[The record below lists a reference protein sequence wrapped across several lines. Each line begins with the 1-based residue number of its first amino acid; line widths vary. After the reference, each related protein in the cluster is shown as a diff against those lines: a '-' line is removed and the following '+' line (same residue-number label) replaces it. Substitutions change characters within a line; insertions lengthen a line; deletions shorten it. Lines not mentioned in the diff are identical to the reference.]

1 MFNASG
7 VEQDM
12 KKLLHSSLN
21 PLAMRKFTMSMT
33 RPRLTSRLQPNSS

>member
-1 MFNASG
+1 MNAILNDCFSVMFNASS

-21 PLAMRKFTMSMT
+21 PLAMREYD
-33 RPRLTSRLQPNSS
+33 PL